1 MNAPPGVD
9 TDTSGEEFTP
19 PPSPKADPPKPQ
31 FSLTSIFPTKRLKKL
46 RKAKA
51 EIMTQTPEEAVETVQ
66 EKTPTPGT
74 KRLEKK
80 RVRIAEIEDEPIDT
94 STIPTSPAET
104 VREVVPEALGL
115 ASNVN
120 DPSQVIAL
128 LRQMMADNAS
138 AETEDEQMESTP
150 EHEPE
155 STDVVSTTANDIEL
169 PTPVGASFAK
179 RRPGGLDFS
188 NLFRTKTRP
197 DKKVGNGP
205 STAPPPGQ
213 SSNLSGTSGST
224 ISSPTMDTTDA
235 APPQS
240 APPWLWTGSL
250 NNPPPQAY
258 SASQPPHTPPGNSG
272 YPPWLWNPVAHG
284 VDRQQIPLQQQ
295 GPMSHPMGQNQQ
307 YFNPTQAYPNNPPFP
322 PYYPHPQSL
331 QPWQPYY
338 PQWPTPPHHIGDQSP
353 YDGIANQTP
362 GHGKTKVSLRDTTGQ
377 RTDPKPDP
385 AGQTD
390 KEKQSSLVQPV
401 HSRTKA
407 AGPKLRPPASGIN
420 TPTTTKAGS
429 IADSI
434 IPVHGDQDGR
444 TLQKASSSSRRTES
458 QDRIRSSEPGLEK
471 VTSPPRLRDK
481 QSIRDD
487 TTKQNHSKSD
497 SRHNRPS
504 CADVGSKSPTDRHP
518 RLDEMVRAA
527 GLGHTPSRKAKDD
540 AKVDTASRPS
550 ADTLKQDPTWTEC
563 LVALATSIRTIR
575 SHMTT
580 PPANVQA

>member
-1 MNAPPGVD
+1 MNAPTGVD

-46 RKAKA
+46 RKATAK
-51 EIMTQTPEEAVETVQ
+51 IKTQTPEEAVQSVE

-80 RVRIAEIEDEPIDT
+80 RVRIAEIEDGPIDT
-94 STIPTSPAET
+94 STIATSPAET
-104 VREVVPEALGL
+104 VEEVVPEALEP
-115 ASNVN
+115 ASIAS

-128 LRQMMADNAS
+128 LRQMMANNALD
-138 AETEDEQMESTP
+138 ETEDGKIKSTS

-155 STDVVSTTANDIEL
+155 STDVVNTTANDIEL

-197 DKKVGNGP
+197 NKKVGSGP

-213 SSNLSGTSGST
+213 SSNLPETSGST
-224 ISSPTMDTTDA
+224 ISSPTMDTTDT

-240 APPWLWTGSL
+240 APPWLWTGVQ
-250 NNPPPQAY
+250 NNLPPQPYA
-258 SASQPPHTPPGNSG
+258 ASQLPHTPPGNSG
-272 YPPWLWNPVAHG
+272 YPPWLWNPAAHG

-338 PQWPTPPHHIGDQSP
+338 PPWPTSPHHIGDQSP

-362 GHGKTKVSLRDTTGQ
+362 GHGKTKLSLRDTAGQ

-385 AGQTD
+385 TVQTD
-390 KEKQSSLVQPV
+390 RQKQSVPVQPV
-401 HSRTKA
+401 HSGTKA
-407 AGPKLRPPASGIN
+407 GGPKLRPPASGIN
-420 TPTTTKAGS
+420 TPTKTKAGS

-434 IPVHGDQDGR
+434 IPEHGDQDGH

-458 QDRIRSSEPGLEK
+458 KDRIRPLDPELGT
-471 VTSPPRLRDK
+471 VTSPKQVRDK

-497 SRHNRPS
+497 SRHNQPS
-504 CADVGSKSPTDRHP
+504 SADIGSQSLTDQHP
-518 RLDEMVRAA
+518 RLDKMVREA
-527 GLGHTPSRKAKDD
+527 GLGHTPSRNAKDD
-540 AKVDTASRPS
+540 AKVDTGSRPS
-550 ADTLKQDPTWTEC
+550 ADALKQDPTWTEC
-563 LVALATSIRTIR
+563 LVALATSIRTIC

-580 PPANVQA
+580 SPANVQA